1 MEPEYIIY
9 AENVYKSFG
18 GVVAL
23 RNVSLGLR
31 PRTITMIIGPNGSGK
46 TTLINVI
53 SGVYRP
59 DRGRIF
65 FDGTDI
71 TGWPPHR
78 IFSRGLARTFQVPAL
93 FTKLTVLENM
103 LVVARGNPGESL
115 FKAIFRGSWIK
126 YEEELVEKAFRI
138 LDILNLSDL
147 WDKRA
152 RELSGGQMKLLEIGR
167 TLMCD
172 PTAILMDEPLAG
184 VNPSLAYNIL
194 EYLRNIRDR
203 ENVSF
208 LVIEHRLDIILP
220 YIDYVYFMVGGRVF
234 AQGRPEEVMENK
246 AVLEAYLGE

>member
-1 MEPEYIIY
+1 MMSEYIIY

-194 EYLRNIRDR
+194 EYLKNIRDR

-220 YIDYVYFMVGGRVF
+220 YIDYVYFMVEGRVF
-234 AQGRPEEVMENK
+234 AQGRPNEVMENK
-246 AVLEAYLGE
+246 AVLEAYLGG

>member
-194 EYLRNIRDR
+194 EYLKNIRNR

-220 YIDYVYFMVGGRVF
+220 YIDYVYFMVEGRVF
-234 AQGRPEEVMENK
+234 AQGRPNEVMENK
-246 AVLEAYLGE
+246 AVLEAYLGG

>member
-194 EYLRNIRDR
+194 EYLKNIRNR

-220 YIDYVYFMVGGRVF
+220 YIDYVYFMVEGRVF

>member
-1 MEPEYIIY
+1 MMSEYIIY

-194 EYLRNIRDR
+194 EYLKNIRDR

>member
-194 EYLRNIRDR
+194 EYLKNIRDR

-220 YIDYVYFMVGGRVF
+220 YIDYVYFMVEGRVF

>member
-1 MEPEYIIY
+1 MGPEYIIY

-194 EYLRNIRDR
+194 EYLKNIRDR

-208 LVIEHRLDIILP
+208 LVIEHRLDILLP
-220 YIDYVYFMVGGRVF
+220 YIDYVYFMVEGRVF

>member
-1 MEPEYIIY
+1 MGPEYIIY

-59 DRGRIF
+59 DRGKIF

-152 RELSGGQMKLLEIGR
+152 CELSGGQMKLLEIGR

-194 EYLRNIRDR
+194 EYLKNIRDR

-220 YIDYVYFMVGGRVF
+220 YIDYVYFMVEGRVF
-234 AQGRPEEVMENK
+234 AQGRPNEVMENK